1 MTTEPTKHT
10 QQVDIKSTV
19 QNAIFDFAGFLTT
32 RPGSISFGSAENAA
46 PMVQLIEEWLASR
59 DLTLGIIKPN
69 PTRFSKD
76 MDGSMEPDEN
86 GEWVRYEDI

>member
-1 MTTEPTKHT
+1 MTTEPTKHI

-46 PMVQLIEEWLASR
+46 PMIQLIEE
-59 DLTLGIIKPN
+59 
-69 PTRFSKD
+69 
-76 MDGSMEPDEN
+76 
-86 GEWVRYEDI
+86 

>member
-1 MTTEPTKHT
+1 MNQQNNT

-32 RPGSISFGSAENAA
+32 RPGSISFGSAENAT

-86 GEWVRYEDI
+86 GEWVRHEDI